1 MIMSF
6 CLMVKCINYKN
17 KIINKQF
24 YFTVFMRK
32 FVMNLKTYIMRKVTQ
47 NAVNSF
53 LNAQKFREGST
64 TVEVLD
70 NVTILKL
77 HDNPIAYK
85 YNDPQRTLS
94 ITNAGWQTNTTKE
107 RLNAI
112 PNVNIKQVK
121 GIWYLNSKAWDG
133 KLIDIN

>member
-1 MIMSF
+1 
-6 CLMVKCINYKN
+6 
-17 KIINKQF
+17 
-24 YFTVFMRK
+24 
-32 FVMNLKTYIMRKVTQ
+32 MRKVTQ

-53 LNAQKFREGST
+53 LNAQKFREGNT
-64 TVEVLD
+64 TVEVLE

-77 HDNPIAYK
+77 HNNPIAYK
-85 YNDPQRTLS
+85 YNNPERTLS

-112 PNVNIKQVK
+112 PNVSIKQVK
-121 GIWYLNSKAWDG
+121 GKWLLNSKEWDG